1 MKHRDF
7 YVYQVAETV
16 LNTSIRT
23 VGFLFAWLMLT
34 VFKNPQH
41 LGVFIGTSWACQ
53 VLALLLFSWVCSQ
66 PKFTIHSK
74 KILLCFCVI
83 CLLSFLPLL
92 FIHNYFIFGIIFVI
106 SSIFTIL

>member
-41 LGVFIGTSWACQ
+41 LGGFYWNFLDVSGVGIVVVFLGVQSTKIY
-53 VLALLLFSWVCSQ
+53 
-66 PKFTIHSK
+66 HS
-74 KILLCFCVI
+74 
-83 CLLSFLPLL
+83 
-92 FIHNYFIFGIIFVI
+92 
-106 SSIFTIL
+106 

>member
-41 LGVFIGTSWACQ
+41 LGFLLELLGRVRCWHCCCFLGCAVNQNLPFIVKRYYCVF
-53 VLALLLFSWVCSQ
+53 VLFAYYLFC
-66 PKFTIHSK
+66 HYY
-74 KILLCFCVI
+74 
-83 CLLSFLPLL
+83 L
-92 FIHNYFIFGIIFVI
+92 FIIILFLV
-106 SSIFTIL
+106 